1 MHRPCPRCLEKKAMI
16 RRLLTQIRQLNE
28 RIECGEQVNELLHKE
43 IDELNQTLDGLARKL
58 KK

>member
-1 MHRPCPRCLEKKAMI
+1 MHRPCLRCREKKLLI

-28 RIECGEQVNELLHKE
+28 RIECGERE
-43 IDELNQTLDGLARKL
+43 IDELNQTLDNLARKL